1 MTALPQQYQAALG
14 AWLHRK
20 GPIGAATSIG
30 RAAASK
36 KISSLQVARWHE
48 RAANAEAAMDGNG
61 SSVATMKKA
70 GRFFMEAIKPIERAQ
85 REAAK
90 ESERCDAMKE
100 TLARNSEQMVSA
112 DKKLKLELLRRA
124 KVEQR
129 LAESEKTHHG
139 LLKKSAELHD
149 DLRLLS
155 RRIISA
161 HESER
166 RQISRDLHDQIASAL
181 AGINGEL
188 NNLKNDVAGK
198 NIVLKRKVAKVQR
211 LVQESVEGVH
221 QFARMLR
228 PPVLD
233 DLGLGPAL
241 QTLVK
246 TVSTHCAVTLRLNVH
261 GSLGSLDTA
270 KKTALYRVAQEAL
283 NNILK
288 HAKAKNAKIDL
299 RRCGHAVELTIHD
312 DGKAFAPGR
321 HPRGDTHR
329 RLGVLGMRE
338 RIAMVGGS
346 FDLNSER
353 GKGTTVFARVPSRL
367 KAYAK

>member
-1 MTALPQQYQAALG
+1 MIELPQRYQAALDE
-14 AWLHRK
+14 WLHK
-20 GPIGAATSIG
+20 EGPIAAATGIG

-36 KISSLQVARWHE
+36 RISILQVARWHE
-48 RAANAEAAMDGNG
+48 KATNAEAAREGDG
-61 SSVATMKKA
+61 SSVATLRKA
-70 GRFFMEAIKPIERAQ
+70 GRFFVEAIKPIERAQ
-85 REAAK
+85 HEALM
-90 ESERCDAMKE
+90 ERGRFDAMRE
-100 TLARNSEQMVSA
+100 TLSRNCKQMASA
-112 DKKLKLELLRRA
+112 DKRLKQEILRRA
-124 KVEQR
+124 KVERR
-129 LAESEKTHHG
+129 LIESEKTHHG
-139 LLKKSAELHD
+139 LLKKSAELHGE
-149 DLRLLS
+149 LRLLS
-155 RRIISA
+155 RHIISA

-166 RQISRDLHDQIASAL
+166 RQISRDLHDQIASTL

-188 NNLKNDVAGK
+188 NDLKNEVAGK
-198 NIVLKRKVAKVQR
+198 NIVLKRKIAKAQR

-221 QFARMLR
+221 QFARELR

-246 TVSTHCAVTLRLNVH
+246 TVSTQCAVTLRLNVQ

-299 RRCGHAVELTIHD
+299 RRCGHAVELTISD

-321 HPRGDTHR
+321 HPKRNTPR
-329 RLGVLGMRE
+329 RLGVLGMSE

-346 FDLNSER
+346 FDIKSER
-353 GKGTTVFARVPSRL
+353 GKGTTVFARVPSTRIST
-367 KAYAK
+367 